1 MITQEVEPSTS
12 ARDWPAS
19 FRVEAATISEIQAHL
34 STGQLCARE
43 LLELHLERITA
54 FDKRGPCI
62 NAVIE
67 LNPDAAAIAD
77 TLDHEFAATGRL
89 RPLHGV
95 PVLLKDNINTADR
108 MNTTAGSHLLLG
120 SVARQDATVVKRL
133 REAGAV
139 LIGKANMDEFAT
151 ANGLPSG
158 RGGVVR
164 NPYDPTR
171 DANGSSS
178 GSAAGVAAGFAC
190 VALGTDTCSSLR
202 FPAADCSLVALKPTS
217 GLVSRAG
224 VMPGSATIDVVGPL
238 ARNVTDLALL
248 LGTLTGYDPLD
259 TVTSESEDQSFTDYT
274 RFLRHGDLSGVRIG
288 VARKGFCGVTAD
300 VDLAFENAIEV
311 LKLLGAEIVD
321 PVVLRKISFGGF
333 SKDVKQLLETLDEQA
348 SVEYFKSLHPD
359 SPFTSFEQFYY
370 FVLTAQFPTLV
381 DLKGMFR
388 GVSPQEISSLNGAGS
403 DRAKKQHE
411 ARQRFFSEQQK
422 LILSV
427 MDGNK
432 LDGVVFPTKSKL
444 AAPILPDETYPAGDA
459 GIPHLA
465 SYSGFPELTV
475 PAGYSRSGLPI
486 GISFLGRAFSE
497 PVLLRL
503 GFAYEQATKHRRC
516 PDLSARKMRTP
527 GEIPPVPQND
537 NFAASITLEGSSSV
551 VHGNNFRAGVERGE
565 PRHGTGKFID
575 RTVWYDWT
583 APESGWVK
591 FDTAESYPA
600 RHYVAIYTGESLQE
614 LQEVACN
621 NYPEKEME
629 SPDSVRFKAVKDTT
643 YRIAVGSNPQLV
655 ALGKVV
661 LKWHLAAPRIV

>member
-1 MITQEVEPSTS
+1 MIAQEVETTT
-12 ARDWPAS
+12 AVS
-19 FRVEAATISEIQAHL
+19 FNVEEATIAGIHSHL
-34 STGQLCARE
+34 SAGNLSARE
-43 LLELHLERITA
+43 LLDMHLDRIVA

-77 TLDHEFAATGRL
+77 SLDREFAATGRL

-95 PVLLKDNINTADR
+95 PILVKDNINTADR

-120 SVARQDATVVKRL
+120 SFARQDATVVEKL

-190 VALGTDTCSSLR
+190 AALGTDTCSSLR

-224 VMPGSATIDVVGPL
+224 TMPGSATIDVVGPL
-238 ARNVTDLALL
+238 ARNVTDLAIV

-259 TVTSESEDQSFTDYT
+259 TVTIESNGQSFSDYT
-274 RFLRHGDLSGVRIG
+274 RFLTNRDLSGVRIG
-288 VARKGFCGVTAD
+288 VARKGFCGVSAEAD
-300 VDLAFENAIEV
+300 LTFENAVEV

-333 SKDVKQLLETLDEQA
+333 SKDVKRLLETLDEQA
-348 SVEYFKSLHPD
+348 SVEYFKTLHPD
-359 SPFTSFEQFYY
+359 SPFISFEQFYY

-381 DLKGMFR
+381 DLKGMFK
-388 GVSPQEISSLNGAGS
+388 GVSLADIASLDHAGS
-403 DRAKKQHE
+403 ELANRQQE
-411 ARQRFFSEQQK
+411 ARQRFFSEQRK

-432 LDGVVFPTKSKL
+432 FDAVVFPTKSKL
-444 AAPILPDETYPAGDA
+444 ATPILPDDNYPSGDA
-459 GIPHLA
+459 GVPHLA

-475 PAGYSRSGLPI
+475 PAGYSRNGLPI

-503 GFAYEQATKHRRC
+503 GFAYEQATKHRRS
-516 PDLSARKMRTP
+516 PELSATKARTF
-527 GEIPPVPQND
+527 GEIPAVPEND
-537 NFAASITLEGSSSV
+537 KFAASITLEGLSNV
-551 VHGNNFRAGVERGE
+551 VQGNNFRASVERGE

-583 APESGWVK
+583 APESGWVR

-600 RHYVAIYTGESLQE
+600 RHYVAVYTGQSLHE

-621 NYPEKEME
+621 NYPEKEIE
-629 SPDSVRFKAVKDTT
+629 SPDSIRFKAVKDTT
-643 YRIAVGSNPQLV
+643 YHIAVGSNAQLV
-655 ALGKVV
+655 ALGRIV
-661 LKWHLAAPRIV
+661 LKWQPATSRSV